1 MGFVTDDACVGRLCA
16 FFVTGDASVEWK
28 VAEMGS
34 FRPTVVP
41 GVSSCFWEASGGALD
56 GRPQAGFVTG
66 GTCVGRLCAFFE
78 TGDAFV
84 EWKVAEMGCFRPT
97 VVPVVA

>member
-16 FFVTGDASVEWK
+16 FFETGDACVGRLRVFFVTGDASVEWK

-41 GVSSCFWEASGGALD
+41 
-56 GRPQAGFVTG
+56 
-66 GTCVGRLCAFFE
+66 
-78 TGDAFV
+78 
-84 EWKVAEMGCFRPT
+84 
-97 VVPVVA
+97 VVA

>member
-1 MGFVTDDACVGRLCA
+1 MLG
-16 FFVTGDASVEWK
+16 TGSTVVPSVSR
-28 VAEMGS
+28 VAGAVS
-34 FRPTVVP
+34 AVVP

-66 GTCVGRLCAFFE
+66 DTCVGRLCAFFE
-78 TGDAFV
+78 TGDASV